1 MCSGLLLLKE
11 EAQEDVTVFVECGA
25 QASTAVV
32 SGKAWD
38 SHPVTYH
45 GSKRLSLLTLYLES
59 QLLFKHKVNNS
70 NSTTLD
76 HLGVFIPILLFD
88 LHVRVLLFPF

>member
-1 MCSGLLLLKE
+1 MKE

-32 SGKAWD
+32 SGKAWN
-38 SHPVTYH
+38 SQPVTYR
-45 GSKRLSLLTLYLES
+45 GSKRLSLLTLHLES
-59 QLLFKHKVNNS
+59 QLLFKGKMNNS
-70 NSTTLD
+70 NFTTLD
-76 HLGVFIPILLFD
+76 HLGVFIPMLLFD